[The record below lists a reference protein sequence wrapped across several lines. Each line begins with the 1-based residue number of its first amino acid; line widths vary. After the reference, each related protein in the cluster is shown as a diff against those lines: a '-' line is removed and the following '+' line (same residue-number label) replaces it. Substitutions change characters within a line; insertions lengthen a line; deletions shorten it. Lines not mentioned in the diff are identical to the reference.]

1 LDEELNPNRG
11 RPGVFQKHA
20 WFTTLGASVCCL
32 AVLGGCDSAT
42 QPSAG
47 TTITNIT
54 VSPITATVGV
64 GNTLQ
69 LTAVIDPSA
78 SSAKKLTWAT
88 SSPSV
93 ALVSETGLVTALA
106 GGLATI
112 TATSASDK
120 TRFGSSTMTFVTVDA
135 KKLELKLALTADVIL
150 LQATGVG
157 TSVGMV
163 PLSVSSSYS
172 DAIGA
177 AQIVHGNPSATYNQ
191 VDSAITALGTATATF
206 TEAKVTPLGASKTS
220 LLVALAAATT
230 LKNST
235 SGGSSVGQ
243 VDPAAMTPFANAI
256 AVATAASTDSAATA
270 AQYNSARTTLETAIA
285 TFKNAIVVADNLYL
299 YVDVPSALSGTSA
312 VVNGLT
318 NPSPFA
324 GGSLTAR
331 AVAADAVEGNNS
343 LTLNLSGDGQGFSFV
358 SAENDL
364 TRYSNL
370 RFSLK
375 TNSTDPNFRVKVSL
389 KMVGLE
395 VPVNLYSLS
404 LVADGAYHEVVIPLS
419 RFTGLNLAVVNV
431 PFQIMASGGSANFSA
446 QLDKV
451 YFSKN

>member
-1 LDEELNPNRG
+1 
-11 RPGVFQKHA
+11 
-20 WFTTLGASVCCL
+20 
-32 AVLGGCDSAT
+32 
-42 QPSAG
+42 
-47 TTITNIT
+47 
-54 VSPITATVGV
+54 
-64 GNTLQ
+64 LQ

-220 LLVALAAATT
+220 LLVALAAANT

-235 SGGSSVGQ
+235 SLKNGSLPKWCTELFNS
-243 VDPAAMTPFANAI
+243 F
-256 AVATAASTDSAATA
+256 
-270 AQYNSARTTLETAIA
+270 NSAIC
-285 TFKNAIVVADNLYL
+285 
-299 YVDVPSALSGTSA
+299 
-312 VVNGLT
+312 
-318 NPSPFA
+318 
-324 GGSLTAR
+324 
-331 AVAADAVEGNNS
+331 
-343 LTLNLSGDGQGFSFV
+343 
-358 SAENDL
+358 
-364 TRYSNL
+364 
-370 RFSLK
+370 FSLK
-375 TNSTDPNFRVKVSL
+375 RSENLSTDNFTFFRSSL
-389 KMVGLE
+389 ASSSNKFV
-395 VPVNLYSLS
+395 
-404 LVADGAYHEVVIPLS
+404 
-419 RFTGLNLAVVNV
+419 T
-431 PFQIMASGGSANFSA
+431 ASGVTGRFVS
-446 QLDKV
+446 QI
-451 YFSKN
+451 